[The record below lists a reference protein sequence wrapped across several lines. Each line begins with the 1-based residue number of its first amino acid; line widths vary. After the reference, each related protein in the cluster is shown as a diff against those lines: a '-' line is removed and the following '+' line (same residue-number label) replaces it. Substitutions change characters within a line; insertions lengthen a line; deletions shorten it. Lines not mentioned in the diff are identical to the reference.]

1 MNFTEILEE
10 VRTIARVAGDAIMSV
25 YARNFN
31 VELKAD
37 HSPVTEADRSADGI
51 ISSRLAQ
58 LHPVLPVL
66 SEESAPT
73 PWEERRRWRRY
84 WLVDPLDGTKEFVK
98 RNGEFTVNIAL
109 VEDHRAVL
117 GVVLAPALNLEFSGA
132 LGEGAW
138 RREADGPLMP
148 AQVAASVHASEAQ
161 SAPLNVMGSRS
172 HPGPG
177 LSAFLARLGPYELN
191 PMGSS
196 LKVCM
201 VADGR
206 ADIYPRLG
214 PTSEWDTAAAQ
225 AILESAGGG
234 MIDLAGQPLRYNTKD
249 RLLNPHFLAVGDLE
263 RDWLS
268 AVQKSAGMRA
278 DANQ

>member
-1 MNFTEILEE
+1 MNFDSILEE
-10 VRTIARVAGDAIMSV
+10 VRAIARAAGDAIMSV
-25 YARNFN
+25 YARDFS
-31 VELKAD
+31 VELKD
-37 HSPVTEADRSADGI
+37 DRSPVTAADRTADRI
-51 ISSRLAQ
+51 ICSGLARLRPA
-58 LHPVLPVL
+58 LPVL
-66 SEESAPT
+66 SEESALAS
-73 PWEERRRWRRY
+73 WEQRRQWSRY
-84 WLVDPLDGTKEFVK
+84 WLVDPLDGTKEFVRK
-98 RNGEFTVNIAL
+98 NGEFTVNIAL

-117 GVVLAPALNLEFSGA
+117 GVVFAPALNLEFSGIC
-132 LGEGAW
+132 GSGAW
-138 RREADGPLMP
+138 RRDSDGSQLPTRASQTRSNPLR
-148 AQVAASVHASEAQ
+148 
-161 SAPLNVMGSRS
+161 VMGSRS

-177 LSAFLARLGPYELN
+177 LSAFLARLGPYELR

-201 VADGR
+201 VADGQ

-249 RLLNPHFLAVGDLE
+249 RLLNPHFLAVGDLG

-268 AVQKSAGMRA
+268 AVQNS
-278 DANQ
+278 